1 MWDSYQGR
9 VTKKRADAKAQRDAK
24 KSLLSRLRLPG
35 VPATVKY
42 AAVDADPVILEGVLS
57 LADLNPLG
65 MTLFL
70 EAQLVPGS
78 DVSVTLE
85 QPRQFYV
92 RGGIVSCHNYL
103 ADSKVIFER
112 PLAFRCAVKFK
123 FDSPEEAEEV
133 RKYCEYIY
141 AEVLHR
147 AG

>member
-1 MWDSYQGR
+1 MWDPYQSR
-9 VTKKRADAKAQRDAK
+9 VHKKRADAKASRDAK
-24 KSLLSRLRLPG
+24 QSMLSRLRLPG
-35 VPATVKY
+35 VPAAIKY
-42 AAVDADPVILEGVLS
+42 APVTGDAVILEGVLS
-57 LADLNPLG
+57 LADFSPLG

-70 EAQLVPGS
+70 ENQLVAGN

-92 RGGIVSCHNYL
+92 RGQITTCHNYL
-103 ADSKVIFER
+103 ADSKIIFER

-133 RKYCEYIY
+133 RKYYEYIST
-141 AEVLHR
+141 EVLRR